1 MTAKIYLVRDKI
13 INHEEDKKDMKKRMS
28 RIIAIMLVL
37 LMVVC
42 NQSYSSMASD
52 TDNSISEE
60 AKTLSGENEAG
71 YTEVA
76 TDSHEGCC

>member
-1 MTAKIYLVRDKI
+1 
-13 INHEEDKKDMKKRMS
+13 MKKRMS

-60 AKTLSGENEAG
+60 AKTLSGENEAI
-71 YTEVA
+71 YR
-76 TDSHEGCC
+76 GCN